1 MMAQELDITNELV
14 KRDIEDFCHRTFEKI
29 RKNFETLGISPFNKS
44 NYRANSK
51 AWLKGGTPRSTG
63 ALYRSIFW
71 KVFNEAGGDMWKV
84 EFFFKHYATFVETG
98 TGAGVKWSP
107 LPELRKLQ
115 TIKRKGTRRVA
126 KPFLMSEIR
135 MHAKMTLQKLA
146 EHVGYAGGIKILR
159 SVAEIP
165 EGASE
170 ETIARIFEGKR

>member
-1 MMAQELDITNELV
+1 MAEELDLNNELV
-14 KRDIEDFCHRTFEKI
+14 RKDIEDFCHRTFEKI
-29 RKNFETLGISPFNKS
+29 RKNFETLGISPYNKRQYGS
-44 NYRANSK
+44 MSK
-51 AWLKGGTPRSTG
+51 SWLKGRKPRSTG

-107 LPELRKLQ
+107 LPELRSLHS
-115 TIKRKGTRRVA
+115 IRRNGTRRVA

-135 MHAKMTLQKLA
+135 LHARMTLQKLA
-146 EHVGYAGGIKILR
+146 EHVGYVGGIKLLR
-159 SVAEIP
+159 SVSDIP

-170 ETIARIFEGKR
+170 ETIARIFEGKH